1 MSLMFTFRFEKKK
14 KTEKTKVEG
23 ERSKQSAPFLACQK

>member
-1 MSLMFTFRFEKKK
+1 MFTFRFEKK

-23 ERSKQSAPFLACQK
+23 ERSKQSAPFLAC